1 MSVGKPND
9 IEGDEFYVESVDVEE
24 EMATWVIF
32 NNATSQSSLDFTL
45 AAPSGSEGKNLTIT
59 VVLVDAKGAK
69 TEKVIYVAVEEK
81 QGPGFVPDFTKF
93 EKKKEEIKP
102 VVIEKKTV
110 SFEIKEPSNIG
121 KVDIVFSDY
130 IMMPSSVREWTSDN
144 SGNEHLK
151 LEYIPN
157 TES

>member
-1 MSVGKPND
+1 MLIDSTDTLNIKKLSL
-9 IEGDEFYVESVDVEE
+9 YVL
-24 EMATWVIF
+24 
-32 NNATSQSSLDFTL
+32 N
-45 AAPSGSEGKNLTIT
+45 K
-59 VVLVDAKGAK
+59 
-69 TEKVIYVAVEEK
+69 
-81 QGPGFVPDFTKF
+81 
-93 EKKKEEIKP
+93 KKKEEIKP